1 MGDPSNVSGDVVVT
15 AAQAAAAV
23 KRTVPVVKGGN
34 PTGETKEVSVAA
46 EEVLGFAVRGD
57 QVSVVTTDGKRLRGT
72 LGGKK

>member
-1 MGDPSNVSGDVVVT
+1 MGDQSNVSGDVAVT

-23 KRTVPVVKGGN
+23 KRTVPVIKDGK
-34 PTGETKEVSVAA
+34 PTGETKEGSVAP